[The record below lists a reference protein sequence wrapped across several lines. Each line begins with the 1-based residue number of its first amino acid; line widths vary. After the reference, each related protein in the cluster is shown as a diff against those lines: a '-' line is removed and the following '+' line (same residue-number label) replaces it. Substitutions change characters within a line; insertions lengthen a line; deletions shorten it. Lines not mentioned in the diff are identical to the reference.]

1 MYIIGM
7 ILTPIIRIDNS
18 HQNAFQADFEQYNR
32 LKAEETRHRGT
43 GDLEGLGITVKKMR
57 TPQGNGMMVAVHTRE
72 EGILICRLVAAP
84 VPQGA
89 LPWGRK
95 IYVMDKIRVHED
107 YIGRGLA
114 PAIYRWLAANGYTII
129 SDSHQTNVSMA
140 VWRKL
145 ASSGGVYTFNLED
158 GTWRSYDPLKVEDWV
173 LFGNGDGARYWPI
186 RLVLPAK

>member
-1 MYIIGM
+1 M
-7 ILTPIIRIDNS
+7 ILTPIIRIDNT
-18 HQNAFQADFEQYNR
+18 HANAFQEEFQTYNNTPG
-32 LKAEETRHRGT
+32 EETTHWGS
-43 GDLEGLGITVKKMR
+43 GDLETCDVVVKKIR
-57 TPQGNGMMVAVHTRE
+57 TPQGNGMYVAVSNGK
-72 EGILICRLVAAP
+72 EGILICRLIAAP

-114 PAIYRWLAANGYTII
+114 PAIYRWLSANGYTII

-145 ASSGGVYTFNLED
+145 ASSGGVYTFNMED

>member
-1 MYIIGM
+1 M

-18 HQNAFQADFEQYNR
+18 HQNAFQANFEEYNS
-32 LKAEETRHRGT
+32 LEGEEIKYRGS
-43 GDLEGLGITVKKMR
+43 GDLEGLMICMKKIR
-57 TPQGNGMMVAVHTRE
+57 TGQGNGMIIAVGTRK

-89 LPWGRK
+89 LPWGRN
-95 IYVMDKIRVHED
+95 IYVMDRIRVHED

-114 PAIYRWLAANGYTII
+114 PAIYRWLANNGYTII
-129 SDSHQTNVSMA
+129 SDSHQTNVSLA

-145 ASSGGVYTFNLED
+145 AASGSVYTLNLQD

-173 LFGNGDGARYWPI
+173 LFGNNDSFRNWPL